1 MRRLENSF
9 WERLHIWSVRVAK
22 QSRSTNQTPPRHTLT
37 HTHTH
42 THTHAAYI
50 SQSIY
55 TSKATLSI
63 GRTARIRWHHS
74 NINSEF
80 LSFSFSF
87 SFFVVIGFVPFLKHN
102 SIASIITP
110 ILAANIGTDVRDW
123 NISYHFVEF
132 NSWKW
137 MISPP
142 PCFLGMRLG
151 QWRGGWVGEC
161 YHHSIYCRNGLHG
174 HVYLFVCV
182 CVCVFVL
189 VCVILVFL
197 CWWLL
202 LTGMIGIGNGPSS
215 VTASVAFRVRT
226 RTWTSCWPTSQ
237 ASHFLQREKERQKDR
252 QTDRQRQRQRE
263 MPAC

>member
-1 MRRLENSF
+1 
-9 WERLHIWSVRVAK
+9 
-22 QSRSTNQTPPRHTLT
+22 
-37 HTHTH
+37 
-42 THTHAAYI
+42 
-50 SQSIY
+50 
-55 TSKATLSI
+55 
-63 GRTARIRWHHS
+63 
-74 NINSEF
+74 
-80 LSFSFSF
+80 
-87 SFFVVIGFVPFLKHN
+87 
-102 SIASIITP
+102 
-110 ILAANIGTDVRDW
+110 
-123 NISYHFVEF
+123 
-132 NSWKW
+132 

-182 CVCVFVL
+182 CGCVCVFVL

-252 QTDRQRQRQRE
+252 QTDRQTETDREGNASMLATADRQSISQSWQMAKRNSGPW
-263 MPAC
+263 MPQESLKNPSRIPPALHLSFSGRVIRKWLIIPHKEQSINQSKRNTRINKIGLIGMNVR